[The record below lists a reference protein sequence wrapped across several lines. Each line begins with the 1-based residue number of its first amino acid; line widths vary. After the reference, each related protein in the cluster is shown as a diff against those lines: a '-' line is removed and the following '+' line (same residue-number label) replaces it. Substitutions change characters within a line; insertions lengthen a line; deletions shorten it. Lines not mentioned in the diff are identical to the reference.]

1 MGQGVLLV
9 LVMLLLLLLLIVLVL
24 DAVQEVQ
31 LPPCCVHRSRASISV
46 SHVGGVKGVV
56 VWVGV
61 KVGGEV
67 GVWRWAEPYTTALA
81 GRAWVLNGWRAVD
94 WGEEGLERKTAL

>member
-1 MGQGVLLV
+1 
-9 LVMLLLLLLLIVLVL
+9 
-24 DAVQEVQ
+24 
-31 LPPCCVHRSRASISV
+31 
-46 SHVGGVKGVV
+46 
-56 VWVGV
+56 V

>member
-1 MGQGVLLV
+1 MWVGPKAWLRGWGV
-9 LVMLLLLLLLIVLVL
+9 
-24 DAVQEVQ
+24 AVW
-31 LPPCCVHRSRASISV
+31 
-46 SHVGGVKGVV
+46 VGLKAWGGGWVWLCGWGVV